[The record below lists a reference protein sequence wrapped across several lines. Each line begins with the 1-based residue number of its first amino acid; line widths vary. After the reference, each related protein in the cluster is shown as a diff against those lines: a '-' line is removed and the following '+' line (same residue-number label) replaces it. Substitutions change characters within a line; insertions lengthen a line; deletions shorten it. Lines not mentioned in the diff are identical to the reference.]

1 MKTSLSDNGSVQ
13 FNFVHLTSDISKL
26 RKMNDDELTHHL
38 KMYLPFQYEITDKQY
53 KELEI
58 NSIGSI
64 NFFKNRLNEIFIK
77 SKHQFV
83 VQEAAELRAL
93 FIKKEM
99 GEFKA
104 VLKSILPI
112 RKFTLQELLNVRKY
126 GSYILAGSHPQTVCK
141 MTYFNSSIGMTEPIY
156 VIGRS
161 GIFIDDNIKNNHSKI
176 SNEKNVL
183 ISLHKTF
190 KKIAKENNMYYDN
203 KVYKHSKAVGRVLSL
218 ENALKKLCRAYTY
231 FAKSHRLTGEQ
242 KKQFN
247 MIITEEIRKYYY
259 ESIERSKVKKLF
271 LTKDTQTGK
280 LSTPIDFQQNQE
292 KSEILKPQI

>member
-1 MKTSLSDNGSVQ
+1 MKTSLSDNGVVQ
-13 FNFVHLTSDISKL
+13 FNFVHLTSDISKI
-26 RKMNDDELTHHL
+26 RTMNDEQLVHHL
-38 KMYLPFQYEITDKQY
+38 KMALPFQYKITEQQHND
-53 KELEI
+53 LDV
-58 NSIGSI
+58 NSVGTLQL
-64 NFFKNRLNEIFIK
+64 FKSKLNEIFAK
-77 SKHQFV
+77 SGYEFNLP
-83 VQEAAELRAL
+83 EAAELRVL
-93 FIKKEM
+93 YMSKDM
-99 GEFKA
+99 GAFEK
-104 VLKSILPI
+104 VLKSTLPI

-126 GSYILAGSHPQTVCK
+126 GTYILIGSHPQTVCK

-292 KSEILKPQI
+292 KSELLKPQI